1 MSADM
6 TVKDVERVLR
16 NLRKER
22 KRDEAGVGGCVSM
35 RDGRLLRIYS
45 ICLREDEM
53 DELEAVVKLA
63 RKLLKYKERMEEIR
77 P

>member
-1 MSADM
+1 M
-6 TVKDVERVLR
+6 TIKDVERVLR

-22 KRDEAGVGGCVSM
+22 KRDEARPGGSVMM
-35 RDGRLLRIYS
+35 RDGRILRIYS

-53 DELEAVVKLA
+53 DELEAAVKLA
-63 RKLLKYKERMEEIR
+63 RRLLRQEAR

>member
-1 MSADM
+1 M
-6 TVKDVERVLR
+6 TIKDVERVLR

-22 KRDEAGVGGCVSM
+22 KRDEARPGGNVMM
-35 RDGRLLRIYS
+35 RDGRTLRIYS

-63 RKLLKYKERMEEIR
+63 RRLLRQEARA
-77 P
+77 

>member
-1 MSADM
+1 M
-6 TVKDVERVLR
+6 TIKDVERVLR

-22 KRDEAGVGGCVSM
+22 KRDEARTGGSVMM
-35 RDGRLLRIYS
+35 RDGRILRIYS

-53 DELEAVVKLA
+53 DELEAAVKLA
-63 RKLLKYKERMEEIR
+63 RRLLWQEAR